1 MSYNERLFF
10 PSKTDAI
17 MNIEQARF
25 NMVEQQIRPCEV
37 LDQHVLDLLM
47 VAKREDFA
55 PPVYRNLAFSDT
67 EIPLG
72 FGSVMLSP
80 KVEARA
86 LQALQLKGHE
96 KVLEV
101 GAGSG
106 YMAALLANRADHVWT
121 FEVVPQLA
129 DMARANLGRAGVTN
143 VSVETGDGLSGFPA
157 HAPFDVIV
165 VSGAILDVP
174 PELLAQLKPRGRLFA
189 IVGVEPVMEAQLIT
203 RVADAA
209 FRTVN
214 LFETQTMLL
223 STTRRR
229 DTFTF

>member
-1 MSYNERLFF
+1 
-10 PSKTDAI
+10 

-47 VAKREDFA
+47 AARREDFV
-55 PPVYRNLAFSDT
+55 PLVYRNLAFSDT

-72 FGSVMLSP
+72 FGAVMFSQ

-106 YMAALLANRADHVWT
+106 YMAALLANRAAHVWAA
-121 FEVVPQLA
+121 EIVPQLA
-129 DMARANLGRAGVTN
+129 ELARANLKRAGVAN
-143 VSVETGDGLSGFPA
+143 VTVTTGDGLPGLPG
-157 HAPFDVIV
+157 HAPFDVIM
-165 VSGAILDVP
+165 VSGAVP
-174 PELLAQLKPRGRLFA
+174 FVAQELLAQLKPRGRLFA
-189 IVGVEPVMEAQLIT
+189 IVGIEPAMEAQLIT
-203 RVADAA
+203 RVDDDA

-214 LFETQTMLL
+214 LFETQSVPLANVQ
-223 STTRRR
+223 RR
-229 DTFTF
+229 DTFDF

>member
-1 MSYNERLFF
+1 
-10 PSKTDAI
+10 

-47 VAKREDFA
+47 AARREDFV
-55 PPVYRNLAFSDT
+55 PLVYRNLAFSDT

-72 FGSVMLSP
+72 FGAVMFSP

-106 YMAALLANRADHVWT
+106 YMAALLANRAAHVWAA
-121 FEVVPQLA
+121 EIVPQLA
-129 DMARANLGRAGVTN
+129 ELARANLKRAGVAN
-143 VSVETGDGLSGFPA
+143 VTVTTGDGLPGLPG
-157 HAPFDVIV
+157 HAPFDVIM
-165 VSGAILDVP
+165 VSGAVP
-174 PELLAQLKPRGRLFA
+174 FVPQELLAQLKPRGRLFA
-189 IVGVEPVMEAQLIT
+189 IVGIEPAMEAQLIT
-203 RVADAA
+203 RVADDA

-214 LFETQTMLL
+214 LFETQSVPLANVQ
-223 STTRRR
+223 RR
-229 DTFTF
+229 DTFDF

>member
-1 MSYNERLFF
+1 
-10 PSKTDAI
+10 

-47 VAKREDFA
+47 AARREDFV
-55 PPVYRNLAFSDT
+55 PLVYRNLAFSDT
-67 EIPLG
+67 EVPLG
-72 FGSVMLSP
+72 FGAIMFSP

-106 YMAALLANRADHVWT
+106 YMAALLANRADHVWAA
-121 FEVVPQLA
+121 EIVPQLA
-129 DMARANLGRAGVTN
+129 ELARANLKRAGVAN
-143 VSVETGDGLSGFPA
+143 VTVTTGDGLPGLPG
-157 HAPFDVIV
+157 HAPFDVIM
-165 VSGAILDVP
+165 VSGAVP
-174 PELLAQLKPRGRLFA
+174 FVPQELLAQLKPRGRLFA
-189 IVGVEPVMEAQLIT
+189 IVGIEPAMEAQLVT

-214 LFETQTMLL
+214 LFETQTASLANVQ
-223 STTRRR
+223 RR
-229 DTFTF
+229 DTFDF